1 MKNKYPDKV
10 IDESKFTYPGPR
22 PYSKE
27 TAILVMCDLVENIIN
42 GHIQDGI
49 FEDAPI
55 TLKQISTI
63 KMVLKEKLKTIYHT
77 RIIYPELNN
86 K

>member
-1 MKNKYPDKV
+1 MCDSV
-10 IDESKFTYPGPR
+10 EAASR
-22 PYSKE
+22 SLKE
-27 TAILVMCDLVENIIN
+27 YNDQNINDLVENIIN